1 MQHFNYYIL
10 CLRQK
15 LKKNDV
21 HLQSFK
27 KNAMGSKRMYE
38 IAFVGLKPGVHEFNY
53 ELDHNFFKEK
63 GGEGVDEMNANVK
76 LSLDKNNGFMLLKF
90 IVGGNAAVNCD
101 RCGNPLKVDLW
112 DEFNMVVKLTDE
124 PQKANEEEEDA
135 DVFYIAKSESHID
148 VSDWLYEFVMLSIP
162 MQHICGNDENGK
174 SLCNEEVLQ
183 RLNNMQVDNEERKE
197 NSIWK
202 GLEKFKDN

>member
-1 MQHFNYYIL
+1 MQHFNNYIL
-10 CLRQK
+10 CLSIN

-53 ELDHNFFKEK
+53 ALDYDFFKEK
-63 GGEGVDEMNANVK
+63 AGEAVDEISANVK
-76 LSLDKNNGFMLLKF
+76 LMLDKNNGFMLLKF
-90 IVGGNAAVNCD
+90 MVGGNAAVNCD

-112 DEFNMVVKLTDE
+112 DEFNMVVKLTEE
-124 PQKANEEEEDA
+124 PQKANDDEEDA
-135 DVFYIAKSESHID
+135 DVFYIAKSESHIEM
-148 VSDWLYEFVMLSIP
+148 SDWLYEFVMLSIP
-162 MQHICGNDENGK
+162 MQHLCGNDVAGK
-174 SLCNEEVLQ
+174 TLCNEEVLN
-183 RLNNMQVDNEERKE
+183 RLNNMKIVPEEKLE

>member
-1 MQHFNYYIL
+1 
-10 CLRQK
+10 
-15 LKKNDV
+15 
-21 HLQSFK
+21 
-27 KNAMGSKRMYE
+27 MYE
-38 IAFVGLKPGVHEFNY
+38 IAFVGLKPGIHEFNY
-53 ELDHNFFKEK
+53 ELNHDFFKEK
-63 GGEGVDEMNANVK
+63 GGDTVEEISANVK
-76 LSLDKNNGFMLLKF
+76 LVLEKNSGFMLLKF

-112 DEFNMVVKLTDE
+112 DEFSMVVKLTDE
-124 PQKANEEEEDA
+124 PQKANDEEEDA

-162 MQHICGNDENGK
+162 MQHICGNDTNGDT
-174 SLCNEEVLQ
+174 LCNKDVIK
-183 RLNNMQVDNEERKE
+183 RLNEMQVKNEEQNE

>member
-1 MQHFNYYIL
+1 MQHFNNYML
-10 CLRQK
+10 CLRLK
-15 LKKNDV
+15 FKKNDL

-53 ELDHNFFKEK
+53 ELDYDFFKDK
-63 GGEGVDEMNANVK
+63 GGEAVDEMNANVK
-76 LSLDKNNGFMLLKF
+76 LLLDKNNGFMLLKF

-112 DEFNMVVKLTDE
+112 DEFNMVVKLTEE

-162 MQHICGNDENGK
+162 MQHLCGNDAAGK
-174 SLCNEEVLQ
+174 TLCNEDVLN